1 MITEKQ
7 KRSGRHWVL
16 VLPPV
21 FALLAVLFH
30 EPLVSLANI
39 LGRLYACPLHT
50 FTGILCPGCGGTR
63 SMLALLRGHF
73 SEALHD
79 NPAAPGLVLILLLL
93 YLEAIF
99 AAFGKPVKLFP
110 RSVVFWGIILGVH
123 LIWAVVRNFVPAMQ
137 PY

>member
-1 MITEKQ
+1 MITEKH

-63 SMLALLRGHF
+63 SMLALLRGDLIT
-73 SEALHD
+73 ALHD
-79 NPAAPGLVLILLLL
+79 NPASPVIMLVAILYYFENLL
-93 YLEAIF
+93 EV
-99 AAFGKPVKLFP
+99 FGKNVKLFP
-110 RSVVFWGIILGVH
+110 RNVWFWMILLGLH
-123 LIWAVVRNFVPAMQ
+123 LVWSVVRNFVPAMQ